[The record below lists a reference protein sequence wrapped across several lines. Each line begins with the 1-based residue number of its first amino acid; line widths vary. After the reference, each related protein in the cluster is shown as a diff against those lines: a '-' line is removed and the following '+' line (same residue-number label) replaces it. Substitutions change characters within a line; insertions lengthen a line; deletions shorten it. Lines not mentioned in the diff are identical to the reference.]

1 MMIEGYLMITYNVKT
16 GQNTVLRG
24 VIAEEFVR
32 YTLTQRMPIIILRPR
47 FILEKLA
54 SFSIKGKKIDFLRKY
69 QQTMDFFGI
78 GPIIRDDKLQ
88 FSIEQIIYNF
98 FFNKR
103 NLDQYLSGVQQIQTL
118 KGFIIEVKSRTTA
131 NPRDFFEF
139 SFSPNQEMMLTQ
151 LIDDFDVILCGVTF
165 TENWNLSVVFCDRNQ
180 KILPSDYFSID
191 L

>member
-1 MMIEGYLMITYNVKT
+1 MMIEGYLMITYNVMT

-24 VIAEEFVR
+24 LVAEEFVR

-78 GPIIRDDKLQ
+78 GPIIREDKLQ

-98 FFNKR
+98 FVNKG
-103 NLDQYLSGVQQIQTL
+103 NLDQYLSGVQQVQIL

-139 SFSPNQEMMLTQ
+139 SFR
-151 LIDDFDVILCGVTF
+151 I
-165 TENWNLSVVFCDRNQ
+165 
-180 KILPSDYFSID
+180 
-191 L
+191 